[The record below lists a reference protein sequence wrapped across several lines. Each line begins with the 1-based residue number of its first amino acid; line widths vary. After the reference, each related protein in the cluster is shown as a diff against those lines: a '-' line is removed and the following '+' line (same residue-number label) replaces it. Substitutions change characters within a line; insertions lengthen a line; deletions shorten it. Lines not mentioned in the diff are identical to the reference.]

1 MVNLSGFADKW
12 NELTKKQEPESK
24 QERTES
30 QQEKTGSLYSR
41 IKRVIGVIIMCL
53 YRLRKVFLAIPVVYY
68 ALKLANYNMKNLP
81 EQVGINLQSNGAFAD
96 IISRNT
102 AVMGPLAVTAVC
114 LVLMFCSRK
123 ALPTWAI
130 SVFSLVL
137 PLLILLSNQYP
148 A

>member
-1 MVNLSGFADKW
+1 MVNLSSFSEKW
-12 NELTKKQEPESK
+12 NQLTKKQEPE
-24 QERTES
+24 TEP
-30 QQEKTGSLYSR
+30 QQEKQLSVYAR
-41 IKRVIGVIIMCL
+41 IKNVIGVIVMCL

-68 ALKLANYNMKNLP
+68 ALKLASYNMQNLP
-81 EQVGINLQSNGAFAD
+81 EQVGINLQSNGAFAS